1 MSEILEKQVGGSHY
15 KQFKIQPMQ
24 MAELL
29 QLCPTAFSAFKY
41 ACRLP
46 FKENMLEDLEKM
58 KHCLELFIELAGVE
72 YVAPVQPSLYIDFL
86 NQFDE
91 FHGRLI
97 HTVITFPE
105 HQNFED
111 IQNAIDDFLKN
122 REVESGGVT
131 YMHGLSFTCTKRS

>member
-24 MAELL
+24 MAEML

-46 FKENMLEDLEKM
+46 FKGKMLEDLEKM
-58 KHCLELFIELAGVE
+58 KHCLELFMDLDGVE

-91 FHGRLI
+91 THKHLI
-97 HTVITFPE
+97 HAVITFPE
-105 HQNFED
+105 HQNLLD
-111 IQNAIDDFLKN
+111 IQNAIEVFLQN
-122 REVESGGVT
+122 REVE
-131 YMHGLSFTCTKRS
+131 